1 VSDLIS
7 LIYAI
12 PNIETQAAVDALREA
27 ALVAVRTVENRLD
40 DAEAEIEQLRVLVV
54 SLQIEIQQL
63 RR

>member
-1 VSDLIS
+1 MSDLIS